1 MKRQLAIALLIIAIF
16 LPCLPSFAGV
26 PQATVEGNVN
36 IVLAILRDPKLKGEG
51 AKEVK
56 KAKLRVIY
64 DVMFD
69 DVELSRRTLAR
80 NWNKLNNA
88 ERREFVLLFRQVL
101 EKAYVDK
108 ILAYTNEKIV
118 FDREIMRAENLAEV
132 QTRIITASKEI
143 PITYRVI
150 LKNNVWKVYDVVVE
164 NVSLVQNYRTQFA
177 DILSKNTTAQLLEIL
192 KKKLKERNVPRPRPA
207 TTPAGKCRERNI
219 CSWSRRCAL
228 CSSGVALMARPRLPR
243 RLPSPGRPTSL
254 PFLRCR
260 RTPRPEHH
268 ANHWEPPALLIF
280 ILQHRQ
286 R

>member
-1 MKRQLAIALLIIAIF
+1 MKRKLVIALLMIAIF
-16 LPCLPSFAGV
+16 LPCLPSFAGA
-26 PQATVEGNVN
+26 PQATVERNVN
-36 IVLAILRDPKLKGEG
+36 SVLAILRDPKLKGEG

-150 LKNNVWKVYDVVVE
+150 LKNNGWKVYDVVVE

-192 KKKLKERNVPRPRPA
+192 KKKVKG
-207 TTPAGKCRERNI
+207 T
-219 CSWSRRCAL
+219 
-228 CSSGVALMARPRLPR
+228 
-243 RLPSPGRPTSL
+243 
-254 PFLRCR
+254 
-260 RTPRPEHH
+260 
-268 ANHWEPPALLIF
+268 
-280 ILQHRQ
+280 
-286 R
+286 